1 MTARTNNFE
10 ILGGYKPPLRQMK
23 LETIETF
30 DEFLNLGNE
39 WRGLLESSASD
50 CLFLTHE
57 WLSTWWKHL
66 AEGRRLCILAA
77 RDAGKL
83 IGVLPAAERAAQL
96 SRMTPRVLE
105 FIGSGIIGS
114 DYLDVIVAKGREE
127 EVTEAFADYLHSR
140 GLMLQL
146 SQLRGMNSVA
156 VMLASRLRRR
166 AWTISEARLNM
177 CPYIDLRAHTWESY
191 MSMLGP
197 TIRKNINRCLRN
209 LPSTF
214 DMRVECARTPL
225 EAPGALDIVIELHKK
240 RWSKGLSEAF
250 QSDSVIAFHREFAQL
265 AADRGWLRLLSLFLD
280 SIPASA
286 LYGLKYG
293 PTFYFYQSGFDPAY
307 SKHSVGVATMALAIK
322 TAIEDGASEYDFLH
336 GDEEYKFHW
345 ASGSRDLTRLELH
358 PPQATA
364 WIYRHAIDLNRAA
377 RKMARRVLNKAR
389 VHAALNR

>member
-1 MTARTNNFE
+1 
-10 ILGGYKPPLRQMK
+10 MK

-30 DEFLNLGNE
+30 DEFINLHDE
-39 WRGLLESSASD
+39 WRALLESSASD
-50 CLFLTHE
+50 CVFLSHE

-66 AEGRRLCILAA
+66 AEDRRLCIVTA

-83 IGVLPAAERAAQL
+83 IGILPTAEKAAQL
-96 SRMTPRVLE
+96 WRMTPRVLE

-127 EVTEAFADYLHSR
+127 EVTEAYAAYLHSR

-156 VMLASRLRRR
+156 AVLARQLRQR
-166 AWTISEARLNM
+166 AWTISEARLNV
-177 CPYIDLRAHTWESY
+177 CPNIDLRAHTWESY
-191 MSMLGP
+191 VSTLGP
-197 TIRKNINRCLRN
+197 TIRKNINRYLRN

-214 DMRVECARTPL
+214 DMRVECARTSS
-225 EAPGALDIVIELHKK
+225 EASGALDIVIGLHKK
-240 RWSKGLSEAF
+240 RWTNGASEAF
-250 QSDSVIAFHREFAQL
+250 QSDSVIAFHREFVQL
-265 AADRGWLRLLSLFLD
+265 AADRGWLRLLIVWLD
-280 SIPASA
+280 SIPVSA

-322 TAIEDGASEYDFLH
+322 TAIADGASEYDFLH

-358 PPQATA
+358 PPQASA
-364 WIYRHAIDLNRAA
+364 WVYRHAIGFNRAA